1 METSGKMTAYNY
13 LSMLKLEEDHNFAIS
28 FVEFQR
34 IQFSNE
40 YPMILRDLAKQLTGI
55 DILKGT
61 KISELD
67 ELPNNYN
74 QQDYCKE
81 SELGIY
87 KMNKMTNNQ
96 YFYAMNAFRTFEKK
110 EKKAH
115 TKKDIEELT

>member
-40 YPMILRDLAKQLTGI
+40 YPMVLRDLAKSLAGV

-74 QQDYCKE
+74 
-81 SELGIY
+81 
-87 KMNKMTNNQ
+87 
-96 YFYAMNAFRTFEKK
+96 
-110 EKKAH
+110 
-115 TKKDIEELT
+115 

>member
-1 METSGKMTAYNY
+1 
-13 LSMLKLEEDHNFAIS
+13 MLKLEEDHNFAIS

-40 YPMILRDLAKQLTGI
+40 YPMILRDLAKQLTGV

-74 QQDYCKE
+74 
-81 SELGIY
+81 
-87 KMNKMTNNQ
+87 
-96 YFYAMNAFRTFEKK
+96 
-110 EKKAH
+110 
-115 TKKDIEELT
+115 